1 VKRCLPDSD
10 AIASTPRELQW
21 AGETVLDQFVACFEG
36 LEDPRTGNAGLHD
49 FYEMLMI
56 SPVRSAVRAQQLSVQ
71 SYSME
76 IAKRLDM
83 RNEAIADRVTSDEC
97 PCLRQR

>member
-1 VKRCLPDSD
+1 LPDSD

-56 SPVRSAVRAQQLSVQ
+56 ALCAVLCVHSSYPSNRIQWRLRSGLTCAT
-71 SYSME
+71 
-76 IAKRLDM
+76 RL
-83 RNEAIADRVTSDEC
+83 
-97 PCLRQR
+97 LRIE

>member
-10 AIASTPRELQW
+10 AIDSTRGELQR

-36 LEDPRTGNAGLHD
+36 LEDPRTGNAGLRD

-56 SPVRSAVRAQQLSVQ
+56 AL
-71 SYSME
+71 
-76 IAKRLDM
+76 
-83 RNEAIADRVTSDEC
+83 
-97 PCLRQR
+97 